1 MVLSRTHPLSI
12 ATLMPLTQQDLPHVH
27 GNVGQLPIITHTA
40 DLTPGMTM
48 NIFLSLILNTPI
60 ITKLTD
66 MLERLADEWASTNE
80 RRRLRCIKIR
90 RYQSSRNVNA
100 LLALCIVFCNRTE
113 AMEISN
119 IVANEKM
126 AAELAEVYIANI
138 YGKQA
143 AERQKPYLVTEVEG
157 YWTVKGVM
165 QKRQLGGTFDIH
177 IAKEDGRILLLMH
190 SR

>member
-1 MVLSRTHPLSI
+1 MAI
-12 ATLMPLTQQDLPHVH
+12 LMPLPQEDLPHVH
-27 GNVGQLPIITHTA
+27 GNEGQLRIIIHTA
-40 DLTPGMTM
+40 DLTPDMTM
-48 NIFLSLILNTPI
+48 KIFLSPILNKPI

-80 RRRLRCIKIR
+80 RQGLRCIKIK
-90 RYQSSRNVNA
+90 RYQSSSYLNT
-100 LLALCIVFCNRTE
+100 LSALCIVLFNRTE

-143 AERQKPYLVTEVEG
+143 ADRQKPYLVIEAEG
-157 YWTVKGVM
+157 YWKVKGVM
-165 QKRQLGGTFDIH
+165 QKRQLGGTFDIR
-177 IAKEDGRILLLMH
+177 IAKEDGRILLLTH